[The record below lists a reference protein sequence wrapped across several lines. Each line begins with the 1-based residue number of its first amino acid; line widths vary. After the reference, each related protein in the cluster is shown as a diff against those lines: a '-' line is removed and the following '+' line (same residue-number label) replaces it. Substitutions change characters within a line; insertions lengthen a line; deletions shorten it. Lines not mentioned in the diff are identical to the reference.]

1 MKGRKYMDKSG
12 VKNFAIEARKVLRE
26 SAIKKAGFYGIT
38 IDNISEPVQKLPD
51 SEVFKTIAG
60 DEIRLFADDL
70 NKRNNL
76 VSAIRSLGFEQVI
89 EETAYTWFNRLIAI
103 RFMEIN
109 DYLPS
114 RVRVLSSEA
123 GGSTP
128 DIVRDAM
135 EVDLNLSKEELDKI
149 QKAKDENRYDDAFQM
164 LFVKQC
170 NELNAILPGLFEKT
184 DDYMELLL
192 DISYTGDGVVRM
204 LTSMIPEDDFNVESQ
219 GQVEII
225 GWMYQYYNTE
235 LKDDTFA
242 KLKKNIKITKERI
255 PAATQLFTPDW
266 IVRYMVENSLGRVWI
281 DHLRAVDPTVDEK
294 KKAEEYGWKYYLP
307 EAEQEENV
315 AAELVK
321 VRAEYKDLTPQDI
334 LCIDPCSGSGHILV
348 YMFDM
353 LLAIYES
360 EGISERDAVFD
371 ILEKNIFGL
380 DIDKRAYQLS
390 YFALMMKGRGV
401 VGRRFFRGVETE
413 DGERRPIQLNVYAID
428 ESNGVDKN
436 VLDAYGVSMSFDE
449 REKAKEQVETLLSE
463 MWDAKEYGSIIN
475 VTDFD
480 MDLVKRYLFDR
491 DEEGQLN
498 LLHMDVGK
506 GAENIWRLAKIGKAL
521 AQKYDA
527 VVTNPPYMGNSGMS
541 PLLSKYVQNNYIVG
555 KWDMYAVFIL
565 KVLSM
570 SNKLG
575 YSAMITQ
582 QSWMF
587 QGSFKKLRSKMLLNR
602 IVDLIHLGSRA
613 FDEIAGEVVQV
624 ASFVITNKHITN
636 YSSTFIDVKDNM
648 GEKEK
653 EKEYLSGKARYYSIV
668 DDYAKLPDLQIAYWI
683 SKHTL
688 SLLSAENTV
697 SNYGVALSGL
707 STSDNERF
715 LRLWFE
721 VSPYDIS
728 YNYSSCE
735 DTLDGKYKWVPHNKG
750 GSFRRWYGN
759 RDYIVN
765 WENDGEEI
773 KYAVVH
779 NPTDPNTK
787 SWSRR
792 IFNWNYFFKQGISW
806 SDVATGKLACR
817 FEPDGI
823 IFNATGPTF
832 FVNNVSSELYFLGY
846 FNSCVFQSFL
856 GLVCPGLHYNTGPI
870 MKLPVIYDK
879 EGDVKQKVKD
889 NINLSRIDWDSFE
902 TSWDFVEHPLMP
914 HIYKAY
920 DIDESDVKEEGI
932 YMEAAYETWK
942 NVCDIN
948 FDKLKCNEEELNRI
962 FIDIYGLQD
971 ELTPDV
977 AEKDVTVRRIFDTK
991 DDIPDTM
998 KGSGYAITK
1007 RDVII
1012 SFLSY
1017 AVGCMF
1023 GRYSLDEE
1031 GLVYAGGEFDS
1042 SKYKTFPADEDAII
1056 PITDEEYFDD
1066 DIVKRFVEFVNV
1078 VYGEDTLEDNLD
1090 FIAGALG
1097 GKGTTSREIIRNY
1110 FLNDFFKDHAKTYSV
1125 TGSGKRPIYWLFD
1138 SGKQNGFKCLIYMH
1152 RYTPDTVGLIRSV
1165 YLKNAND
1172 AIQKAL
1178 DNAEYIIANTESNV
1192 DRAMSTKK
1200 RDKYV
1205 KQLAEIKPYY
1215 QALSHVAMQRIEI
1228 DLDDGVKV
1236 NYAKFQGIEVG
1247 GDGEK
1252 KQTVNLLAKI

>member
-1 MKGRKYMDKSG
+1 MDKSG
-12 VKNFAIEARKVLRE
+12 IKNFAIEARKILRE
-26 SAIKKAGFYGIT
+26 SAIKKAGMYGIT

-60 DEIRLFADDL
+60 DEIRLFEDDL
-70 NKRNNL
+70 KKRNNL
-76 VSAIRSLGFEQVI
+76 VSAIRSMGFEQVI

-103 RFMEIN
+103 RFMEVN

-135 EVDLNLSKEELDKI
+135 EVDLNLSQEELDKI

-204 LTSMIPEDDFNVESQ
+204 LNSMIQEDDFNVESQ

-281 DHLRAVDPTVDEK
+281 DHLRAVDESVDEK
-294 KKAEEYGWKYYLP
+294 EKAEEYGWKYYLP
-307 EAEQEENV
+307 EAEQEEDV
-315 AAELVK
+315 ATELVK
-321 VRAEYKDLTPQDI
+321 VRAEYKDLKPQDI

-348 YMFDM
+348 YMFDV

-401 VGRRFFRGVETE
+401 AGRRFFRGVEDE
-413 DGERRPIQLNVYAID
+413 NGERRQIQLNVYAID

-436 VLDAYGVSMSFDE
+436 ILDAYGVSMSLEE
-449 REKAKEQVETLLSE
+449 REKAKDQVTTLLAE
-463 MWDAKEYGSIIN
+463 MNDAKEYGSIIN

-480 MDLVKRYLFDR
+480 MDLVQRYLADR
-491 DEEGQLN
+491 EESGQLN
-498 LLHMDVGK
+498 IQHI
-506 GAENIWRLAKIGKAL
+506 GAGQEAEKITRLAKIGKTL

-527 VVTNPPYMGNSGMS
+527 VVTNPPYMGSSGMGNV
-541 PLLSKYVQNNYIVG
+541 LLKFTKDYYPEE
-555 KWDMYAVFIL
+555 KTDLFAVFIF
-565 KVLSM
+565 KSHQM
-570 SNKLG
+570 TAPNG
-575 YSAMITQ
+575 ISALITQ
-582 QSWMF
+582 HSWMF
-587 QGSFKKLRSKMLLNR
+587 LSSYESLRRKLLRDITVNM
-602 IVDLIHLGSRA
+602 VHLGARA
-613 FDEIAGEVVQV
+613 FDEIGGEVVQTTAFVRRRLV
-624 ASFVITNKHITN
+624 AKRYRANYVRVITGLSQI
-636 YSSTFIDVKDNM
+636 
-648 GEKEK
+648 EKEK
-653 EKEYLSGKARYYSIV
+653 MFLSLDSKFTIAQEQFS
-668 DDYAKLPDLQIAYWI
+668 KLPGFVFSYW
-683 SKHTL
+683 L
-688 SLLSAENTV
+688 SNQTFNIFAIGKRLGDIIEPK
-697 SNYGVALSGL
+697 SGL
-707 STSDNERF
+707 STTDNNRF
-715 LRLWFE
+715 LRLWYE
-721 VSPYDIS
+721 VSIKKINFEQKNGDKTTNKFFPY
-728 YNYSSCE
+728 
-735 DTLDGKYKWVPHNKG
+735 VKG
-750 GSFRRWYGN
+750 GAFRRWYGN
-759 RDYIVN
+759 LEFVVN
-765 WENDGEEI
+765 WENDGAEI
-773 KYAVVH
+773 RQAAIGASGGRVV
-779 NPTDPNTK
+779 NP
-787 SWSRR
+787 
-792 IFNWNYFFKQGISW
+792 
-806 SDVATGKLACR
+806 
-817 FEPDGI
+817 
-823 IFNATGPTF
+823 
-832 FVNNVSSELYFLGY
+832 ELYFKSYITWTKISTGLFSMRFCPEGTI
-846 FNSCVFQSFL
+846 FSDAGGSLLLEDPSFFLAFCNSKVCQHFL
-856 GLVCPGLHYNTGPI
+856 DVINQTLNYVVGSVANLPI
-870 MKLPVIYDK
+870 LNNSENVSKLTY
-879 EGDVKQKVKD
+879 E
-889 NINLSRIDWDSFE
+889 NINIAKKDWDSFE
-902 TSWDFVEHPLMP
+902 TSWDFEMHPLVRLSKDLWDATAIGASMQYYYGG
-914 HIYKAY
+914 HQEVSGSLELCYLLWQG
-920 DIDESDVKEEGI
+920 E
-932 YMEAAYETWK
+932 
-942 NVCDIN
+942 
-948 FDKLKCNEEELNRI
+948 CNERFKNLKENEEKLNRI
-962 FIDIYGLQD
+962 FIDIYGLYD
-971 ELTPDV
+971 ELSPEVD
-977 AEKDVTVRRIFDTK
+977 DNDITVRKADLGR
-991 DDIPDTM
+991 DI
-998 KGSGYAITK
+998 
-1007 RDVII
+1007 R
-1012 SFLSY
+1012 SFISY

-1031 GLVYAGGEFDS
+1031 GLIYAGGKFDAS
-1042 SKYKTFPADEDAII
+1042 RYKTFLADEDAII

-1066 DIVKRFVEFVNV
+1066 DIVKRFVEFVRV
-1078 VYGEDTLEDNLD
+1078 VYGEDTLEENLN
-1090 FIAGALG
+1090 FIADALR

-1165 YLKNAND
+1165 YLKKASD

-1192 DRAMSTKK
+1192 DRALSTKK

-1252 KQTVNLLAKI
+1252 KQTINLLAKI

>member
-1 MKGRKYMDKSG
+1 MDKSG
-12 VKNFAIEARKVLRE
+12 IKNFAIEARNILRE
-26 SAIKKAGFYGIT
+26 SAIKKAGVYGIT
-38 IDNISEPVQKLPD
+38 LDYISEPVQKLPD

-60 DEIRLFADDL
+60 DEIRLYADDL
-70 NKRNNL
+70 KKRNNL
-76 VSAIRSLGFEQVI
+76 VSAIKSLGFEQVI

-128 DIVRDAM
+128 DIVREAM
-135 EVDLNLSKEELDKI
+135 EVDLNLSRDELDKV

-170 NELNAILPGLFEKT
+170 NELNDILPGLFEKT

-204 LTSMIPEDDFNVESQ
+204 LTSMIPEEDFNVESQ

-225 GWMYQYYNTE
+225 GWLYQYYNTE

-281 DHLRAVDPTVDEK
+281 DHLRAVDESVDEK
-294 KKAEEYGWKYYLP
+294 EKAEEYGWKYYLP
-307 EAEQEENV
+307 EAEQEEEV

-348 YMFDM
+348 YMFDV

-401 VGRRFFRGVETE
+401 AGRRFFRGVETE
-413 DGERRPIQLNVYAID
+413 DGERRAIELNVYAID
-428 ESNGVDKN
+428 ESNGIDKN
-436 VLDAYGVSMSFDE
+436 VLDAYGVSMDLSE
-449 REKAKEQVETLLSE
+449 REKAKTQVETLIDE
-463 MWDAKEYGSIIN
+463 MHDAKEYGSIIN

-480 MDLVKRYLFDR
+480 MELMKRYLFDHN
-491 DEEGQLN
+491 EEGQLN
-498 LLHMDVGK
+498 LLHMDADRA
-506 GAENIWRLAKIGKAL
+506 AEKIWKLAQIGKVL

-527 VVTNPPYMGNSGMS
+527 VVTNPPYMSAANMS
-541 PLLSKYVQNNYIVG
+541 SQLRKITESKYSNS
-555 KWDMYAVFIL
+555 KSDLFSVFID
-565 KVLSM
+565 KAFDLSVHH
-570 SNKLG
+570 G
-575 YSAMITQ
+575 YVGMITQ
-582 QSWMF
+582 QVWMF
-587 QGSFKKLRSKMLLNR
+587 ITTYKQFRKSLTGFTLVNLN
-602 IVDLIHLGSRA
+602 HLGSRA
-613 FDEIAGEVVQV
+613 FDEISGEVVQTV
-624 ASFVITNKHITN
+624 AFVYKSERIHCYRSTFVRNTYGINEREKERAFLTDPEVYQRSTDDFLSIPELPYIYWISDSFVIPFTK
-636 YSSTFIDVKDNM
+636 
-648 GEKEK
+648 G
-653 EKEYLSGKARYYSIV
+653 LLG
-668 DDYAKLPDLQIAYWI
+668 DLLFP
-683 SKHTL
+683 KT
-688 SLLSAENTV
+688 
-697 SNYGVALSGL
+697 GVTTGNNDA
-707 STSDNERF
+707 F

-721 VSPYDIS
+721 VEIS
-728 YNYSSCE
+728 KIS
-735 DTLDGKYKWVPHNKG
+735 KKWFFLNKG
-750 GSFRRWYGN
+750 GTYKKWYGN
-759 RDYIVN
+759 NEYVID
-765 WENDGEEI
+765 WEENGIRIKNMMGSTIRNEEYYFKVGVTWGKI
-773 KYAVVH
+773 CAGTFSARLSENNRMFDAVGLTCFA
-779 NPTDPNTK
+779 PP
-787 SWSRR
+787 
-792 IFNWNYFFKQGISW
+792 Y
-806 SDVATGKLACR
+806 
-817 FEPDGI
+817 
-823 IFNATGPTF
+823 
-832 FVNNVSSELYFLGY
+832 VSVQYVLGY
-846 FNSCVFQSFL
+846 LCSKVANAYVKMLNPSLSYTVGTISNLPFYHDEKYEDHIKA
-856 GLVCPGLHYNTGPI
+856 LVDRNVEIARNDY
-870 MKLPVIYDK
+870 
-879 EGDVKQKVKD
+879 
-889 NINLSRIDWDSFE
+889 DSFE
-902 TSWDFVEHPLMP
+902 TSWDFKQHPLVRCASFSIEEMRDDEKKS
-914 HIYKAY
+914 ITDMNYIKEAFVNWSNECYSLFNQLKA
-920 DIDESDVKEEGI
+920 
-932 YMEAAYETWK
+932 
-942 NVCDIN
+942 
-948 FDKLKCNEEELNRI
+948 NEEELNRI
-962 FIDIYGLQD
+962 FIDIYSLQD
-971 ELTPDV
+971 ELTPEVED
-977 AEKDVTVRRIFDTK
+977 KDVTVRRIFDTK
-991 DDIPDTM
+991 DDIPESM
-998 KGSGYAITK
+998 RGSSYAITK

-1012 SFLSY
+1012 SFISY

-1031 GLVYAGGEFDS
+1031 GLVYAGGEFDK
-1042 SKYKTFPADEDAII
+1042 SKYKTFPADDDAII

-1066 DIVKRFVEFVNV
+1066 DIVKRFVEFVRV
-1078 VYGEDTLEDNLD
+1078 VYGEDTLEENLN
-1090 FIAGALG
+1090 FIADALG

-1165 YLKNAND
+1165 YLKKASD

-1192 DRAMSTKK
+1192 DRALSTKK

-1215 QALSHVAMQRIEI
+1215 QALSHVAMQRIEL
-1228 DLDDGVKV
+1228 DLDDGVKI

-1252 KQTVNLLAKI
+1252 KQTINLLAKI

>member
-1 MKGRKYMDKSG
+1 MDKSG
-12 VKNFAIEARKVLRE
+12 IKNFAIEARKVLRE

-38 IDNISEPVQKLPD
+38 VDHISEPVQKLPD

-70 NKRNNL
+70 KKRNNL
-76 VSAIRSLGFEQVI
+76 VSAIESLGFEQVI

-103 RFMEIN
+103 RFMEVN

-135 EVDLNLSKEELDKI
+135 EVDLNLSQEELDKI

-204 LTSMIPEDDFNVESQ
+204 LTSMIPEDDFNVAKACRENVRGTVSSQESQ
-219 GQVEII
+219 GQIEII

-294 KKAEEYGWKYYLP
+294 EKAEEYGWKYYLP
-307 EAEQEENV
+307 EAEQEEEV

-321 VRAEYKDLTPQDI
+321 VRAEYKELTPQDI
-334 LCIDPCSGSGHILV
+334 MCIDPCSGSGHILV
-348 YMFDM
+348 YMFDV

-360 EGISERDAVFD
+360 EGISERDAAFD

-401 VGRRFFRGVETE
+401 AGRRFFRGVETE
-413 DGERRPIQLNVYAID
+413 DGDRRPIRLNVYAID
-428 ESNGVDKN
+428 ESNTVDGS
-436 VLDAYGVSMSFDE
+436 VLDAYGASMSSDE
-449 REKAKEQVETLLSE
+449 REKAREQVETLLTE
-463 MWDAKEYGSIIN
+463 MHDAKEYGSIIN

-480 MDLVKRYLFDR
+480 MDLMKRYLLDR

-498 LLHMDVGK
+498 LLHMDAGR
-506 GAENIWRLAKIGKAL
+506 GAEKIWKLAQIGKVL
-521 AQKYDA
+521 AQKYDV
-527 VVTNPPYMGNSGMS
+527 VVTNPPYMGNGGMDVKLTNYLKKIY
-541 PLLSKYVQNNYIVG
+541 PKSKS
-555 KWDMYAVFIL
+555 DLFAVFIERCVAFTKSGAWL
-565 KVLSM
+565 
-570 SNKLG
+570 
-575 YSAMITQ
+575 AMITQ
-582 QSWMF
+582 HAWMF
-587 QGSFKKLRSKMLLNR
+587 LSSYEKIRENLLQNS
-602 IVDLIHLGSRA
+602 LINMAHLGARA
-613 FDEIAGEVVQV
+613 FDEIGGEVVQTT
-624 ASFVITNKHITN
+624 SFIIRKRKIEN
-636 YSSTFIDVKDNM
+636 YRSTFERLVD
-648 GEKEK
+648 EKTQSTK
-653 EKEYLSGKARYYSIV
+653 EDAFLKKKNEWTFRQDDFIHIPGSI
-668 DDYAKLPDLQIAYWI
+668 YGYWI
-683 SKHTL
+683 SNTALEIFEKSKENMSQYANAEGKNVTTDNGRFIRCFWET
-688 SLLSAENTV
+688 SLCKTGMLGQKWVLCAMGGTYRKWFGNVVNVIDWSEKTRIFYKNAPAGRIIREEFWK
-697 SNYGVALSGL
+697 LSGVTWGKIGTGNSNFRLLPSDYMYQETAILQNEFRDTMFSLALLNSVTTTYFLKIL
-707 STSDNERF
+707 SPTMNFQQQDINFIPLPNVVNEKR
-715 LRLWFE
+715 E
-721 VSPYDIS
+721 KIQKIVSILVDIS
-728 YNYSSCE
+728 
-735 DTLDGKYKWVPHNKG
+735 
-750 GSFRRWYGN
+750 
-759 RDYIVN
+759 
-765 WENDGEEI
+765 
-773 KYAVVH
+773 
-779 NPTDPNTK
+779 
-787 SWSRR
+787 
-792 IFNWNYFFKQGISW
+792 
-806 SDVATGKLACR
+806 
-817 FEPDGI
+817 
-823 IFNATGPTF
+823 
-832 FVNNVSSELYFLGY
+832 
-846 FNSCVFQSFL
+846 
-856 GLVCPGLHYNTGPI
+856 
-870 MKLPVIYDK
+870 K
-879 EGDVKQKVKD
+879 E
-889 NINLSRIDWDSFE
+889 DWDSLE
-902 TSWDFVEHPLMP
+902 ISWDFKVHPLVKAKWLKNEKPIDAFMD
-914 HIYKAY
+914 IIQANEGLQDSNSEVESCYKIW
-920 DIDESDVKEEGI
+920 DGQCLSRFK
-932 YMEAAYETWK
+932 
-942 NVCDIN
+942 
-948 FDKLKCNEEELNRI
+948 KLKKHEEELNRI

-971 ELTPDV
+971 ELIPKVED
-977 AEKDVTVRRIFDTK
+977 KDITVHK
-991 DDIPDTM
+991 ADIH
-998 KGSGYAITK
+998 
-1007 RDVII
+1007 RDIK
-1012 SFLSY
+1012 SFVSY

-1031 GLVYAGGEFDS
+1031 GLIYAGGEFDK
-1042 SKYKTFPADEDAII
+1042 SKYQTFHADDDAII

-1066 DIVKRFVEFVNV
+1066 DIVKRFVEFVSV
-1078 VYGEDTLEDNLD
+1078 VYGEDTLEENLD
-1090 FIAGALG
+1090 FIADALG

-1110 FLNDFFKDHAKTYSV
+1110 FLNEFFKDHAKTYSV

-1165 YLKNAND
+1165 YLKKASD

-1192 DRAMSTKK
+1192 DRALSTKK

-1215 QALSHVAMQRIEI
+1215 QALSHVAMQRIEL

-1252 KQTVNLLAKI
+1252 KQTINLLAKI

>member
-1 MKGRKYMDKSG
+1 MNKSG
-12 VKNFAIEARKVLRE
+12 IKNFAIEARKILRA
-26 SAIKKAGFYGIT
+26 SAIKKAGVYGIT
-38 IDNISEPVQKLPD
+38 INNINEPVQKLPD

-60 DEIRLFADDL
+60 NEIRLYKDDL
-70 NKRNNL
+70 KKRNNL
-76 VSAIRSLGFEQVI
+76 ISAIKSMGFEQVI

-103 RFMEIN
+103 RFMEVN

-135 EVDLNLSKEELDKI
+135 EVELNLRQEELDKI
-149 QKAKDENRYDDAFQM
+149 QKAKNENRYDDAFQM

-204 LTSMIPEDDFNVESQ
+204 LNTMIPEDDFNVESQ
-219 GQVEII
+219 GQIEII

-281 DHLRAVDPTVDEK
+281 DHLRAIDSTIGEKEKADEF
-294 KKAEEYGWKYYLP
+294 GWKYYLP
-307 EAEQEENV
+307 EAEQEEDV

-321 VRAEYKDLTPQDI
+321 VRAEYKDLKPQDI

-348 YMFDM
+348 YMFDV
-353 LLAIYES
+353 LLAIYEN

-371 ILEKNIFGL
+371 ILEKNIYGL

-413 DGERRPIQLNVYAID
+413 DGNHRPIRLNVYAID
-428 ESNGVDKN
+428 ESNEVDKN
-436 VLDAYGVSMSFDE
+436 VLDAYGVFMSSNE
-449 REKAKEQVETLLSE
+449 REKARGQVETLLSE
-463 MWDAKEYGSIIN
+463 MHDAKEYGSIIQ

-480 MDLVKRYLFDR
+480 MDLVKKYLADR
-491 DEEGQLN
+491 EERGQLN
-498 LLHMDVGK
+498 IGHI
-506 GAENIWRLAKIGKAL
+506 GAEQEAEKIWELAKIGKVL
-521 AQKYDA
+521 AQKYDV
-527 VVTNPPYMGNSGMS
+527 VVTNPPYMGNMS
-541 PLLSKYVQNNYIVG
+541 VKMTEYVQNYYSVE
-555 KWDMYAVFIL
+555 KYDLYAVFIKKCRIL
-565 KVLSM
+565 IKRNGLV
-570 SNKLG
+570 G
-575 YSAMITQ
+575 MITQ
-582 QSWMF
+582 QAWLFLS
-587 QGSFKKLRSKMLLNR
+587 SFERMRNDIINATFLN
-602 IVDLIHLGSRA
+602 LIQLGSRA
-613 FDEIAGEVVQV
+613 FDEISGEVVQNVMFVLRNKQINKYLNVYKDLTKGTCEEEKRKIYLNNNVLINCQQNFKLIPGSVFAYKIPEKVIKLFMGKRLSDFSIIKSGIVTGNNNLFLKTWFEIEISKINFGERVFNENVGWVPMHKGGGYRKHYGLHDYVMNIHDIWFSNKTKENVRRGDPNYYFKEGLTWSTLANKLSIRKSPTGFVFDTKGSMCFIHDISQIYWFEAFLNSKV
-624 ASFVITNKHITN
+624 AEFFMEFLSPTLDFNQGAIGKIPILINKK
-636 YSSTFIDVKDNM
+636 YFKEIDVLCNIN
-648 GEKEK
+648 E
-653 EKEYLSGKARYYSIV
+653 S
-668 DDYAKLPDLQIAYWI
+668 I
-683 SKHTL
+683 SK
-688 SLLSAENTV
+688 
-697 SNYGVALSGL
+697 
-707 STSDNERF
+707 
-715 LRLWFE
+715 
-721 VSPYDIS
+721 
-728 YNYSSCE
+728 
-735 DTLDGKYKWVPHNKG
+735 K
-750 GSFRRWYGN
+750 
-759 RDYIVN
+759 
-765 WENDGEEI
+765 
-773 KYAVVH
+773 
-779 NPTDPNTK
+779 
-787 SWSRR
+787 
-792 IFNWNYFFKQGISW
+792 
-806 SDVATGKLACR
+806 
-817 FEPDGI
+817 
-823 IFNATGPTF
+823 
-832 FVNNVSSELYFLGY
+832 
-846 FNSCVFQSFL
+846 
-856 GLVCPGLHYNTGPI
+856 
-870 MKLPVIYDK
+870 
-879 EGDVKQKVKD
+879 
-889 NINLSRIDWDSFE
+889 DWDSFE
-902 TSWDFVEHPLMP
+902 TSWDFIEHPLMP
-914 HIYKAY
+914 HIYKTY
-920 DIDESDVKEEGI
+920 DIDESGIKEKRI

-962 FIDIYGLQD
+962 FINIYGLQD

-977 AEKDVTVRRIFDTK
+977 AEKDVTVSRIFDTK
-991 DDIPDTM
+991 DDIPDSM
-998 KGSGYAITK
+998 KGSSYAITK
-1007 RDVII
+1007 RNVIV

-1042 SKYKTFPADEDAII
+1042 TRYKTFLTDDDAII

-1066 DIVKRFVEFVNV
+1066 DIVKRFVEFVSV
-1078 VYGEDTLEDNLD
+1078 IYGEDTLEENLD
-1090 FIAGALG
+1090 FIADALG
-1097 GKGTTSREIIRNY
+1097 GKGSSSREIIRKY

-1165 YLKNAND
+1165 YLKKVND

-1192 DRAMSTKK
+1192 DRAISTKK

-1252 KQTVNLLAKI
+1252 KQTINLLAKI

>member
-1 MKGRKYMDKSG
+1 MDKSG
-12 VKNFAIEARKVLRE
+12 IKNFAIEARKVLRE

-70 NKRNNL
+70 KKRNNL

-348 YMFDM
+348 YMFDV

-360 EGISERDAVFD
+360 EGISERDAAFD

-413 DGERRPIQLNVYAID
+413 DGDRRPIQLNVYAID
-428 ESNGVDKN
+428 ESNEVDKN
-436 VLDAYGVSMSFDE
+436 VLDAYGVSMSSDE
-449 REKAKEQVETLLSE
+449 REKARGQVETLLSE
-463 MWDAKEYGSIIN
+463 MHDAKEYGSIIN

-480 MDLVKRYLFDR
+480 MGLMKRYLADR
-491 DEEGQLN
+491 EEEGQLN

-506 GAENIWRLAKIGKAL
+506 GAENIWRLAKIGKVL

-527 VVTNPPYMGNSGMS
+527 VVTNPPYMGGNGMGKELLDYVREYYPNSKS
-541 PLLSKYVQNNYIVG
+541 DLF
-555 KWDMYAVFIL
+555 AVFIEKTDL
-565 KVLSM
+565 FTK
-570 SNKLG
+570 KLG
-575 YSAMITQ
+575 YTALITQ
-582 QSWMF
+582 HSWMF
-587 QGSFKKLRSKMLLNR
+587 LASYEKLRESISIKTMVSLA
-602 IVDLIHLGSRA
+602 HLGPHA
-613 FDEIAGEVVQV
+613 FEEIGGEVVQTV
-624 ASFVITNKHITN
+624 VFVQSKLNIGNYTGQYIRLTGFSSEEGKREGYLNKEGRYKRCQNEFAKIEGNPFTAYWASNKVFEAFT
-636 YSSTFIDVKDNM
+636 
-648 GEKEK
+648 G
-653 EKEYLSGKARYYSIV
+653 
-668 DDYAKLPDLQIAYWI
+668 AKLVGEYSEPRVGMATANND
-683 SKHTL
+683 
-688 SLLSAENTV
+688 
-697 SNYGVALSGL
+697 
-707 STSDNERF
+707 RF
-715 LRLWFE
+715 VRLWFE
-721 VSPYDIS
+721 VNKHSFGIGMAS
-728 YNYSSCE
+728 RIEARNSH
-735 DTLDGKYKWVPHNKG
+735 KKWFPFAKG
-750 GSFRRWYGN
+750 GEQRKWFGN
-759 RDYIVN
+759 NDTVVN
-765 WENDGEEI
+765 WENDGFEI
-773 KYAVVH
+773 QNFRDEKTGRIRSH
-779 NPTDPNTK
+779 NYNLDY
-787 SWSRR
+787 
-792 IFNWNYFFKQGISW
+792 IFNSALTWTVIGTEKTSFRYCPVGFLYSNSGYGMFCPNEDLKYYLLGFMNSKIAAQILQILSPSMG
-806 SDVATGKLACR
+806 
-817 FEPDGI
+817 FE
-823 IFNATGPTF
+823 
-832 FVNNVSSELYFLGY
+832 SGY
-846 FNSCVFQSFL
+846 L
-856 GLVCPGLHYNTGPI
+856 R
-870 MKLPVIYDK
+870 KLPLVISEKQSNIIRIVNECVRESK
-879 EGDVKQKVKD
+879 E
-889 NINLSRIDWDSFE
+889 DWDSFE
-902 TSWDFVEHPLMP
+902 TSWDFDQHPMIKLSKELWDATAIEASMHYYYGSDPKVSCPVELC
-914 HIYKAY
+914 
-920 DIDESDVKEEGI
+920 
-932 YMEAAYETWK
+932 YMLWQGECNERFK
-942 NVCDIN
+942 
-948 FDKLKCNEEELNRI
+948 KLKENEEELNRI
-962 FIDIYGLQD
+962 FIDVYGLQE

-977 AEKDVTVRRIFDTK
+977 EDADITVRKADIGK
-991 DDIPDTM
+991 DIR
-998 KGSGYAITK
+998 SLI
-1007 RDVII
+1007 
-1012 SFLSY
+1012 SY

-1023 GRYSLDEE
+1023 GRYSLKKN
-1031 GLVYAGGEFDS
+1031 GLVFAGGKFDKS
-1042 SKYKTFPADEDAII
+1042 LYGDFSADEDAII

-1066 DIVKRFVEFVNV
+1066 DIVKRFVEFVSV
-1078 VYGEDTLEDNLD
+1078 VYGEETLEENLD
-1090 FIAGALG
+1090 FIADALG

-1165 YLKNAND
+1165 YLKKAND

>member
-1 MKGRKYMDKSG
+1 MDKSG
-12 VKNFAIEARKVLRE
+12 IKNFAIEARKILRE
-26 SAIKKAGFYGIT
+26 SAVKKAGFYGIT
-38 IDNISEPVQKLPD
+38 IDHISNPIQKLPD

-70 NKRNNL
+70 KKRNSL
-76 VSAIRSLGFEQVI
+76 VSAIKSLGFEQVI

-135 EVDLNLSKEELDKI
+135 VVELNLSQEELDKI
-149 QKAKDENRYDDAFQM
+149 QKAKNENRYDDAFQM

-170 NELNAILPGLFEKT
+170 NELNVILPGLFEKT

-204 LTSMIPEDDFNVESQ
+204 LNTMIPEDDFNVESQ

-281 DHLRAVDPTVDEK
+281 DHLRAIDPTIDEK
-294 KKAEEYGWKYYLP
+294 EKAGEFGWKYYLP
-307 EAEQEENV
+307 EAEQEEEV

-321 VRAEYKDLTPQDI
+321 VRAEYKNLKPQDI

-348 YMFDM
+348 YMFDV

-360 EGISERDAVFD
+360 EGISARDAVFD
-371 ILEKNIFGL
+371 ILEKNIYGL

-413 DGERRPIQLNVYAID
+413 DGDRRPIQLNVYAID

-436 VLDAYGVSMSFDE
+436 VLDAYGVSMPSDE
-449 REKAKEQVETLLSE
+449 KEKAKEQVETLILE
-463 MWDAKEYGSIIN
+463 MHDAKEYGSIIH

-480 MDLVKRYLFDR
+480 MDLMKRYLVDR
-491 DEEGQLN
+491 EESGQLN
-498 LLHMDVGK
+498 LQHI
-506 GAENIWRLAKIGKAL
+506 GAGQEAEKIWKLAKIGKVL
-521 AQKYDA
+521 AQKYDV
-527 VVTNPPYMGNSGMS
+527 VVTNPPYMGNMS
-541 PLLSKYVQNNYIVG
+541 VKMTEYVQNYYSVE
-555 KWDMYAVFIL
+555 KYDLYAVFIKRCRML
-565 KVLSM
+565 IKRNGLV
-570 SNKLG
+570 G
-575 YSAMITQ
+575 MITQ
-582 QSWMF
+582 QAWLFLS
-587 QGSFKKLRSKMLLNR
+587 SFERMRNDIINTTFLN
-602 IVDLIHLGSRA
+602 LIQLGSRA
-613 FDEIAGEVVQV
+613 FDEISGEVVQNV
-624 ASFVITNKHITN
+624 MFVIRNIQIIKYLNVYKDLTKGTCEEEKRKIYLNNNAFINCQQNFKLIPGSVFAYKVPEKAIKLFMGKKLSDFSTIKSGIVTGNNNLFLKTWFEIEFSKINFGEHVFDENIGWVPMHKGGGYRKHYGLHDYVMNIHDIWFSDKTKENVRRGDPSYYFKEGLTWSTLANKLSIRKSPTGFVFDTKG
-636 YSSTFIDVKDNM
+636 SMCFIHD
-648 GEKEK
+648 
-653 EKEYLSGKARYYSIV
+653 I
-668 DDYAKLPDLQIAYWI
+668 LQIYWFEAFLNSKVAEFFMEFLSPTLDFNQGAMGKIPILVNEKYLKEIDALSQISESI
-683 SKHTL
+683 SK
-688 SLLSAENTV
+688 N
-697 SNYGVALSGL
+697 
-707 STSDNERF
+707 
-715 LRLWFE
+715 
-721 VSPYDIS
+721 
-728 YNYSSCE
+728 
-735 DTLDGKYKWVPHNKG
+735 
-750 GSFRRWYGN
+750 
-759 RDYIVN
+759 
-765 WENDGEEI
+765 
-773 KYAVVH
+773 
-779 NPTDPNTK
+779 
-787 SWSRR
+787 
-792 IFNWNYFFKQGISW
+792 
-806 SDVATGKLACR
+806 
-817 FEPDGI
+817 
-823 IFNATGPTF
+823 
-832 FVNNVSSELYFLGY
+832 
-846 FNSCVFQSFL
+846 
-856 GLVCPGLHYNTGPI
+856 
-870 MKLPVIYDK
+870 
-879 EGDVKQKVKD
+879 
-889 NINLSRIDWDSFE
+889 DWDSFE
-902 TSWDFVEHPLMP
+902 TSWDFIEHPLMP

-920 DIDESDVKEEGI
+920 DITESGIKEEGI
-932 YMEAAYETWK
+932 YMEVAYEEWK
-942 NVCDIN
+942 DTCDTN
-948 FDKLKCNEEELNRI
+948 FDKLKSNEEELNRI

-977 AEKDVTVRRIFDTK
+977 AEKDITVKRIFDTK
-991 DDIPDTM
+991 NDIPDSM
-998 KGSGYAITK
+998 KGSSYAITK

-1023 GRYSLDEE
+1023 GRYSLDEK
-1031 GLVYAGGEFDS
+1031 GLVYAGGEFDFT
-1042 SKYKTFPADEDAII
+1042 KYRTFPTDDDAII

-1066 DIVKRFVEFVNV
+1066 DIVKRFVEFVSV
-1078 VYGEDTLEDNLD
+1078 VYGEDSLEENLD
-1090 FIAGALG
+1090 FIADALG
-1097 GKGTTSREIIRNY
+1097 GKGNTSREIVRNY

-1165 YLKNAND
+1165 YLKRASD

-1215 QALSHVAMQRIEI
+1215 QALSHVAMKRIEI

-1252 KQTVNLLAKI
+1252 KQTINLLAKI